1 LISGDGQL
9 PYDLIHVE
17 HLRGARYGLAL
28 KKRSQPGG
36 VMPPIVWDSVDCISL
51 LFRRTATSS
60 KRRLNRWVARFELA
74 RTERYEDQ
82 LANQFDHV
90 LLTSPVDREAFLT
103 LNSAG
108 RYGLSAMKFSVLA
121 NGVDV
126 DYFRPSEDAI
136 RDPATVVLSGKM
148 SYHANITMA
157 LYVAEEI
164 MPLVWRHRP
173 EAKLEIVGKDPVREV
188 VALTQN
194 PAITVTG
201 SVPDMRPYL
210 QRATV
215 AAVPIAYGAGI
226 QNKVLEA
233 MACATPVVTTPQA
246 VTAISAVPGRDL
258 LVAADAETLAEEILC
273 LLSDPAMQSSI
284 GYSGRSY
291 VERYHDWRNI
301 VAQLEGIYH
310 DIIVPTH

>member
-1 LISGDGQL
+1 
-9 PYDLIHVE
+9 
-17 HLRGARYGLAL
+17 
-28 KKRSQPGG
+28 
-36 VMPPIVWDSVDCISL
+36 
-51 LFRRTATSS
+51 
-60 KRRLNRWVARFELA
+60 
-74 RTERYEDQ
+74 
-82 LANQFDHV
+82 
-90 LLTSPVDREAFLT
+90 
-103 LNSAG
+103 
-108 RYGLSAMKFSVLA
+108 
-121 NGVDV
+121 
-126 DYFRPSEDAI
+126 
-136 RDPATVVLSGKM
+136 
-148 SYHANITMA
+148 MA
-157 LYVAEEI
+157 LYVAGEI
-164 MPLVWRHRP
+164 MPLIWRHRP
-173 EAKLEIVGKDPVREV
+173 EVKLEIVGKDPVREV
-188 VALTQN
+188 VALAQN

-215 AAVPIAYGAGI
+215 AAVPITYGAGI

-273 LLSDPAMQSSI
+273 LLSDPAMQRSI
-284 GYSGRSY
+284 GYSGRTY